1 MDAKGDLMKKT
12 NAKKYFKRML
22 FILLVSA
29 FVYSIYIN
37 LGYRHFI
44 KQSQERN
51 YAHLRSIAAV
61 GDNSAHW
68 LEEFVQI
75 PIEKEDEWKDELY
88 NSWRVVNGESRSINS
103 YLSAMSVFDMGEDA
117 PDWNLLQY
125 SLFRVDGFING
136 MTDKFLENQSYRMS
150 KEETE
155 RIEAVITVY
164 SSVSE
169 ELEKESVNVERL
181 LESIKEPMLVID
193 DYYADALEKVDSN

>member
-1 MDAKGDLMKKT
+1 
-12 NAKKYFKRML
+12 
-22 FILLVSA
+22 
-29 FVYSIYIN
+29 
-37 LGYRHFI
+37 
-44 KQSQERN
+44 
-51 YAHLRSIAAV
+51 LRSIAAV

-88 NSWRVVNGESRSINS
+88 NSWEVVNGESRSINS
-103 YLSAMSVFDMGEDA
+103 YLSAMSVFDMGEDV

>member
-1 MDAKGDLMKKT
+1 M
-12 NAKKYFKRML
+12 
-22 FILLVSA
+22 
-29 FVYSIYIN
+29 
-37 LGYRHFI
+37 

-51 YAHLRSIAAV
+51 DAHLRFIASV

-103 YLSAMSVFDMGEDA
+103 
-117 PDWNLLQY
+117 
-125 SLFRVDGFING
+125 

-155 RIEAVITVY
+155 RMEAVITVY
-164 SSVSE
+164 RSFSE
-169 ELEKESVNVERL
+169 ELEKESVNIERL